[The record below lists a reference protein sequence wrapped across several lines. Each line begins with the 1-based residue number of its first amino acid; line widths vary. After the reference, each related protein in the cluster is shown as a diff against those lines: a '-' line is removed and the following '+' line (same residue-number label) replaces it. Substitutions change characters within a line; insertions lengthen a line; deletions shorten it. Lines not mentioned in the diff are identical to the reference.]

1 MDHFEYVMVLISI
14 IIGLGIAH
22 ILLGLGGIVDRLVG
36 RGERLKL
43 SVAYAAW
50 LANVFIWLVMFWWWQ
65 FRLDELWSD
74 WTVGRYLFLILYSV
88 VVFLNAAILV
98 PRSWDG
104 VSDLG
109 EFFLQR
115 RAWFYS
121 AFIVGTLLDV
131 VDSFLKGGMEY
142 ILVTTGFWVWLLWAG
157 TLLVCVAGI
166 RLSDR
171 RFHAAG
177 GIGVIILN
185 ALVSFEVLDKLGL

>member
-1 MDHFEYVMVLISI
+1 MVLISI

-36 RGERLKL
+36 RGERLNL

-109 EFFLQR
+109 EFFVQR

-121 AFIVGTLLDV
+121 AFIIGTMLDV
-131 VDSFLKGGMEY
+131 VDSYLKGGMEY

-157 TLLVCVAGI
+157 TLLVCAIGI
-166 RLSDR
+166 RVSDR

-177 GIGVIILN
+177 GIGIVILN
-185 ALVSFEVLDKLGL
+185 TLVGFEVLDKLGL